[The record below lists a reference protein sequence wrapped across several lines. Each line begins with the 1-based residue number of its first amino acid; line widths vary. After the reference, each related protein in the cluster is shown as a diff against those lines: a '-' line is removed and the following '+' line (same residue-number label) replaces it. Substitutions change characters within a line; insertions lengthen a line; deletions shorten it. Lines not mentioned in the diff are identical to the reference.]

1 MFQSGRNF
9 KDFLSLFKNINADVI
24 CLQEFV
30 PLFDKEINEDITDFD
45 EIKKLNFEYIN
56 NEMIKLGYTYSCI
69 ADANNGKF
77 SENEPRS
84 YFILCNAIYSKLPI
98 LEEKIFQL
106 FINRNI
112 VSIKVN
118 YNNKDVWILNTH
130 SAYFS
135 DTTPETIA
143 LNTDL
148 VVLQFKTI
156 RYIIENE
163 YLKHSHKNI
172 IFCGDFNIN
181 FFRKNNNY
189 RYKNYNEIKNTM
201 LEHFNNSFK
210 IILPTNFSQNDQTD
224 FILINKNSELYP
236 KYNLVVYSTISDH
249 FPIFTDFQ

>member
-1 MFQSGRNF
+1 MEG
-9 KDFLSLFKNINADVI
+9 KNDR
-24 CLQEFV
+24 Q
-30 PLFDKEINEDITDFD
+30 
-45 EIKKLNFEYIN
+45 
-56 NEMIKLGYTYSCI
+56 
-69 ADANNGKF
+69 
-77 SENEPRS
+77 
-84 YFILCNAIYSKLPI
+84 
-98 LEEKIFQL
+98 EKIFQL

-112 VSIKVN
+112 VSIKIN

-156 RYIIENE
+156 KYIIENE
-163 YLKHSHKNI
+163 FLNKMYKNL

-189 RYKNYNEIKNTM
+189 RYKNYDDIKNTV
-201 LEHFNNSFK
+201 LDHFNNSFK
-210 IILPTNFSQNDQTD
+210 IQLSTNFSQNDQTD
-224 FILINKNSELYP
+224 FILINKNSQLYP
-236 KYNLVVYSTISDH
+236 KYNLVIYSTISDH